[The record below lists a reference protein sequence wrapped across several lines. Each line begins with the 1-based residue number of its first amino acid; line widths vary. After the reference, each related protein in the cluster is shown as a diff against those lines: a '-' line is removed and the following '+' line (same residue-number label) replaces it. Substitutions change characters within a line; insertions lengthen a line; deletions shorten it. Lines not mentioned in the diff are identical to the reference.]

1 MVVGIKGRAIIW
13 LLTALF
19 FAYDFYL
26 WGGLAIT
33 PSVGKPLRD
42 MASLQSPLAA
52 TYLFVGRQA
61 IDAAGLQDRAM
72 AFAAQRFPDL
82 VKGDDGDPLLIVPH
96 FLSAQ
101 SAGGTIFYY
110 GAPVLLLL
118 SLVLHVRR
126 EKQIRSFGGKR

>member
-19 FAYDFYL
+19 FAYNFYL

-33 PSVGKPLRD
+33 PAVGKPLRD
-42 MASLQSPLAA
+42 MASLTSPIAA
-52 TYLFVGRQA
+52 TYLFVGRYA
-61 IDAAGLQDRAM
+61 VDTAGVQDKAV
-72 AFAAQRFPDL
+72 AFAAERFPTL
-82 VKGDDGDPLLIVPH
+82 AGGDDGDPLLIVSH

-101 SAGGTIFYY
+101 SLGGSILYY
-110 GAPVLLLL
+110 GAPILLLL

-126 EKQIRSFGGKR
+126 EKQIRSFGGHT